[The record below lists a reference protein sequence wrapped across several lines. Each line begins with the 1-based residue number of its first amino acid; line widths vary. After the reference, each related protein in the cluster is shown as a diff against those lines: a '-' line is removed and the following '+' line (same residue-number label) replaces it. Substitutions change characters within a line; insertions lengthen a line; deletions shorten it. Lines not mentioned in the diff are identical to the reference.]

1 MGEAIS
7 EVLPFAIGVA
17 IVPIPIIAV
26 ILMLFSSRARV
37 NGPVFVLGWVVGLS
51 VAFVVVFLLA
61 DAGDPA
67 TDETAES
74 TLAWGKLV
82 LGAGLLL
89 LAVRTWRKR
98 PAPGTDAPTPR
109 WMRGVDSFT
118 AIRAFGL
125 AVALAA
131 VNPKNLILVVGAAAG
146 VAEIGVSGGD
156 ALAALLAFVLV
167 GSLSVAIPVG
177 YYLVGGERATST
189 LEELK
194 VWLGT
199 HNEAIMAVLFLV
211 FGVILVSQ
219 GLAPLTE

>member
-1 MGEAIS
+1 MWPAIS

-17 IVPIPIIAV
+17 VVPIPIIAV

-37 NGPVFVLGWVVGLS
+37 NGPVFVLGWVAGLS